1 MASHCCRL
9 ISECYWNAKA
19 PGTRIDGG
27 GEREGKRKRPA
38 RKGFGTIIQS
48 SGHPKR
54 VTFEVF
60 VYRIVTFANRWN
72 EETDYIRS
80 CGAARPD
87 PDRYTKGGAT
97 PAPLA
102 STAPLIDS

>member
-19 PGTRIDGG
+19 PGTRIDK
-27 GEREGKRKRPA
+27 GEKERKRKRPA
-38 RKGFGTIIQS
+38 RKAVETTIKA
-48 SGHPKR
+48 SGHR
-54 VTFEVF
+54 ERRTCEVF
-60 VYRIVTFANRWN
+60 CLSHRHGANRWN
-72 EETDYIRS
+72 QETDYVRHVK
-80 CGAARPD
+80 GARPD
-87 PDRYTKGGAT
+87 ADRYTNAGAP